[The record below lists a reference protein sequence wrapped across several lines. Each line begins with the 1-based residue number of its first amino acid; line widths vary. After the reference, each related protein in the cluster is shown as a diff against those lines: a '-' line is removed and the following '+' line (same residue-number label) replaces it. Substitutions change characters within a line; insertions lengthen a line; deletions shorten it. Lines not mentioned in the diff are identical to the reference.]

1 MMTDAE
7 VEAAA
12 LADPDAQ
19 PLADAQLKSAR
30 RVGLHGTLRQ
40 KLKLSRAEFAAR
52 YHIPIEAVRAWEQG
66 TLQPDAVAEALL
78 HLISVDPE
86 GVAGELSH
94 LAAAE

>member
-1 MMTDAE
+1 VMTDAE

-19 PLADAQLKSAR
+19 PLTEGQLKSAR

-52 YHIPIEAVRAWEQG
+52 YHIPIETLRGWEQG

-78 HLISVDPE
+78 HLISANPA